1 MLLVTSLVV
10 GSFVFFTLI
19 VLGFFLM
26 DNGKEVV
33 ALLVTAA
40 AFVFFTVVLSCARTR
55 HMEEQAEMT
64 ARRVTVVK
72 AYKIDENGNRICP
85 ECGRPVDSKEHENE

>member
-1 MLLVTSLVV
+1 MLLVTSLTV
-10 GSFVFFTLI
+10 GSIVFFVLL

-26 DNGKEVV
+26 DNGKEAV
-33 ALLVTAA
+33 ALLVTVV

-55 HMEEQAEMT
+55 HMEEQADMT

-72 AYKIDENGNRICP
+72 AYKIDENGNKVCP
-85 ECGRPVDSKEHENE
+85 ECGRSINSKENSDE